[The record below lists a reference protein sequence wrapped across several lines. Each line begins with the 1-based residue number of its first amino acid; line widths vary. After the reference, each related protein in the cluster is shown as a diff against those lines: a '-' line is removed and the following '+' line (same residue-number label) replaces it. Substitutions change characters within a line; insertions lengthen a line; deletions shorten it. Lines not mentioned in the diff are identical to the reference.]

1 MLSLRCN
8 LLKRIVMKTKEK
20 TSMDAVPQVIFRHSA
35 ERPGYYLCHYG
46 HFTSEGTFAEAS
58 ELSFWD
64 FLKTLEV
71 PPIVLASFE
80 EKFSESEMDVCHFGY
95 LSQERFNEFVRWF
108 TASCAT
114 VQFYPGMLVL
124 TFDEEKDED

>member
-1 MLSLRCN
+1 
-8 LLKRIVMKTKEK
+8 MKTKEK

-35 ERPGYYLCHYG
+35 ERRDYYLCHYG

-71 PPIVLASFE
+71 PPMIIASFV
-80 EKFSESEMDVCHFGY
+80 EKLSDSEMEICRFGY
-95 LSQERFNEFVRWF
+95 LSQEHFGEFVRWF
-108 TASCAT
+108 TGYCAE

-124 TFDEEKDED
+124 TFDEQKKEDED